1 MRLFIPKTN
10 VVTHTLYVAS
20 VYIHGYSPVFALP
33 VYVLYQKRQNK
44 MFMHFRKLCI
54 GLSKYKMLGHLG
66 EIGIRLLYKG
76 NN

>member
-44 MFMHFRKLCI
+44 MFF